1 MVPRIH
7 CAVCNK
13 TVDHV
18 EYWQDPVADHMT
30 FRVRCHG
37 ATDRCDIP
45 RFFVEEHGPQALNQ
59 GVAFTSQAQELI
71 KAE

>member
-18 EYWQDPVADHMT
+18 EMWRDEPADRLI
-30 FRVRCHG
+30 FRVQCHG
-37 ATDRCDIP
+37 ATDRCEVNQSFILQ
-45 RFFVEEHGPQALNQ
+45 HGPQALNQ